1 MVCNAIILSRP
12 GHPFWNGVR
21 FRTDDVSHSLISGLL
36 RMEALNGQQVM
47 AQLRQQIDG
56 LLDWGGLT
64 PVDTTGPVF
73 LTRMYLI
80 STRGTLVH
88 N

>member
-1 MVCNAIILSRP
+1 
-12 GHPFWNGVR
+12 
-21 FRTDDVSHSLISGLL
+21 
-36 RMEALNGQQVM
+36 MEALNGRQVM